1 MNLFQSIFSVN
12 HRGQVFQLIHIS
24 LNIKT
29 SLSYCLCSLRNFD
42 LPHCLKCCALSL
54 LLGYDDMLLCFWL
67 IVYFLQPL
75 SLFRDYYYGFIL
87 FVFFYIWILEFWYK
101 WFNFSVFM
109 LLSDSRRFLFDYR
122 LYLCSYWRLR
132 YNCLG
137 CNRRFSL
144 SWQSFLNLYSRLLV
158 CDFRLR

>member
-1 MNLFQSIFSVN
+1 MKLFQSIFSVN

-29 SLSYCLCSLRNFD
+29 SLSYCLCSLWNFD
-42 LPHCLKCCALSL
+42 LPHCLKSCALSL
-54 LLGYDDMLLCFWL
+54 LLRYDDMLFSFWL
-67 IVYFLQPL
+67 IVNFFQPL
-75 SLFRDYYYGFIL
+75 SLLRDYYYRFIL
-87 FVFFYIWILEFWYK
+87 FVFIYIWILEFWYNR
-101 WFNFSVFM
+101 FNFSVFM
-109 LLSDSRRFLFDYR
+109 LLSDSRGFLFDYG

-137 CNRRFSL
+137 CNGRFCL

-158 CDFRLR
+158 YDFRLR